1 MLVDTKQYQLQS
13 KKKKNYDLDDTTRM
27 VYAPTRTHIYNITQ
41 LTMKNRK
48 NIFYYLWIALCG
60 LSGYI
65 VTAQT
70 DTVYFNA
77 SGSTISMAWKSNVKT
92 ITADAILSDIG
103 QEGSAWYVY
112 VNSGTTQVGRFRYT
126 SYAFIIDGVATSRNI
141 DSIRIAI
148 NNLNS
153 GVFARPKLLK
163 TIKIVSALP
172 NPLEPRT
179 EYIVGDTNLINITGL
194 NGNDARLWQ
203 LVINGVGSSSSTAV
217 LRLEMSVNSITTSSA
232 YSSTNS
238 NVTQAGGFSAQ
249 ALTSSFI
256 IGNISVINTGADV
269 HFGSNITMSPC
280 VVNASTFRTMSAV
293 GSYARTSAIYGQ
305 TASGG
310 TWRDA
315 TTNITTLQITTESPS
330 TTVFKPGTVIE
341 LLQLDK

>member
-1 MLVDTKQYQLQS
+1 
-13 KKKKNYDLDDTTRM
+13 LDDTTRM

-48 NIFYYLWIALCG
+48 SIFYYLWIALCS

-65 VTAQT
+65 ATAQT
-70 DTVYFNA
+70 DTVYFNT

-92 ITADAILSDIG
+92 ISADAILSDIG
-103 QEGSAWYVY
+103 QEGTAWYVY

-126 SYAFIIDGVATSRNI
+126 SYAFKINGVATSRNI

-153 GVFARPKLLK
+153 GVFPRLKLLK

-172 NPLEPRT
+172 TPLEPRT

-203 LVINGVGSSSSTAV
+203 LVINGVAAGGASADLGLIMRFNAINTVGAYTASNTSTTNGV
-217 LRLEMSVNSITTSSA
+217 PSYQTGNNQFRIGNVPIVNTSANVVFS
-232 YSSTNS
+232 S
-238 NVTQAGGFSAQ
+238 NVT
-249 ALTSSFI
+249 
-256 IGNISVINTGADV
+256 ISPMVLG
-269 HFGSNITMSPC
+269 
-280 VVNASTFRTMSAV
+280 SAV
-293 GSYARTSAIYGQ
+293 FRPIQAIGSYSRSTSYYGH

-310 TWRDA
+310 TFRDA
-315 TTNITTLQITTESPS
+315 TTNITSIQITTDN
-330 TTVFKPGTVIE
+330 TTFGIFKPGTTIE